1 MGSFQDST
9 KLLKLFGWVLIS
21 TFLLSFHS
29 HLSAEQRIVRGPYEI
44 HYTAIPSTLIPARVA
59 AKHGLVR
66 SANRI
71 ITNITIRT
79 ADRSVSAVITG
90 TAENILNQLQ
100 PLNFLEVIEQDTVYY
115 LAEQIINEKDLIR
128 YTIHIQP
135 VGSEET
141 YELAFQRQY
150 F

>member
-1 MGSFQDST
+1 MP
-9 KLLKLFGWVLIS
+9 KLFRW
-21 TFLLSFHS
+21 LLTCTLLLLFHWPV
-29 HLSAEQRIVRGPYEI
+29 SAEQRVIRGPYEI
-44 HYTAIPSTLIPARVA
+44 HYTAISSTLIPASVA

-66 SANRI
+66 SGNRI
-71 ITNITIRT
+71 ITNIAIRT
-79 ADRSVSAVITG
+79 QDISVAATITG
-90 TAENILNQLQ
+90 TAENILNQLH
-100 PLNFLEVIEQDTVYY
+100 PLDFLEVIEHDTIYY

-128 YTIHIQP
+128 YNIQIHP

>member
-1 MGSFQDST
+1 
-9 KLLKLFGWVLIS
+9 LLL
-21 TFLLSFHS
+21 HS
-29 HLSAEQRIVRGPYEI
+29 PLSAEQRVIRGPYEI
-44 HYTAIPSTLIPARVA
+44 HYTAISSTLIPASVA

-66 SANRI
+66 SGNRI
-71 ITNITIRT
+71 ITNIAIRT
-79 ADRSVSAVITG
+79 SDKSVGATITG

-100 PLNFLEVIEQDTVYY
+100 PLDFHEVIEQGTIYY

-128 YTIHIQP
+128 YNIQIQP
-135 VGSEET
+135 VGSQET